1 MLDPVE
7 FGKAMA
13 AIVKDA
19 TAPLLRRI
27 EDQDA
32 RIKELEARQP
42 ERGADGKDG
51 TSVTIADVEPMLAEM
66 VGRAVAAIPAPKDG
80 ADGKDAEPIDVHEV
94 VRELIAC
101 DEIKTILDPMTAEA
115 VAKHM
120 AENPVQ
126 HGKDGAPGRDGK
138 DGERGPQGEKG
149 MDGSNGRDGLDVK
162 DLFRADGGR
171 LVAVLSDGTTK
182 ELGEFVGKDGKD
194 GLNGKDGAD
203 FTECEIDYDGERTI
217 TIRSG
222 AATITKTVPIPLDRG
237 YYREGMASEK
247 GDIVTHDGNAWIA
260 QRDTKTKPCRE
271 SADWRML
278 ARRGR
283 DGRDGID
290 AKPAPGPVKLKGD
303 GDA

>member
-7 FGKAMA
+7 FGKSMA

-32 RIKELEARQP
+32 RIKEFEARQP

-171 LVAVLSDGTTK
+171 LVAVLSDGTTRD
-182 ELGEFVGKDGKD
+182 LGEFVGKDGRD
-194 GLNGKDGAD
+194 GLNGNDGAD
-203 FTECEIDYDGERTI
+203 FTDCTIDYDGERTI

-260 QRDTKTKPCRE
+260 QRDTKAKPCRE

>member
-7 FGKAMA
+7 FGKSMA

-19 TAPLLRRI
+19 TAPLLLRI

-171 LVAVLSDGTTK
+171 LVAVLSDGTTRD
-182 ELGEFVGKDGKD
+182 LGEFVGKDGRD

-260 QRDTKTKPCRE
+260 QRDTKAKPCRE

>member
-7 FGKAMA
+7 FGKSMA

-171 LVAVLSDGTTK
+171 LVAVLSDGTTRD
-182 ELGEFVGKDGKD
+182 LGEFVGKDGRD
-194 GLNGKDGAD
+194 GLNGNDGAD
-203 FTECEIDYDGERTI
+203 FTDCTIDYDGERTI

-260 QRDTKTKPCRE
+260 QRDTKAKPCRE

>member
-1 MLDPVE
+1 
-7 FGKAMA
+7 MA

-32 RIKELEARQP
+32 RIKELDARQP

-138 DGERGPQGEKG
+138 DGERGPQGDKG

-171 LVAVLSDGTTK
+171 LVAVLSDGTTRD
-182 ELGEFVGKDGKD
+182 LGEFVGKDGRD
-194 GLNGKDGAD
+194 GLNGNDGAD
-203 FTECEIDYDGERTI
+203 FTDCTIDYDGERTI

-222 AATITKTVPIPLDRG
+222 SATITKTVPIPIDRG

-260 QRDTKTKPCRE
+260 QRDTKAKPCRE

>member
-7 FGKAMA
+7 FGKSMA

-171 LVAVLSDGTTK
+171 LVAVLSDGTTRD
-182 ELGEFVGKDGKD
+182 LGEFVGKDGRD
-194 GLNGKDGAD
+194 GLNGNDGAD
-203 FTECEIDYDGERTI
+203 FTDCTIDYDGERTI

-222 AATITKTVPIPLDRG
+222 SATITKTVPIPIDRG
-237 YYREGMASEK
+237 YYRDGMASEK

-260 QRDTKTKPCRE
+260 QRDTKAKPCRE
-271 SADWRML
+271 SGDWRML

>member
-7 FGKAMA
+7 FGKSMA

-32 RIKELEARQP
+32 RIKELDARQP

-80 ADGKDAEPIDVHEV
+80 ADGKDAEPIEVHEV

-171 LVAVLSDGTTK
+171 LVAVLSDGTTRD
-182 ELGEFVGKDGKD
+182 LGEFVGKDGRD
-194 GLNGKDGAD
+194 GLNGNDGAD
-203 FTECEIDYDGERTI
+203 FTDCTIDYDGERTI
-217 TIRSG
+217 TIRSV

-260 QRDTKTKPCRE
+260 QRDTKAKPCRE